1 MSIAASGRRPLR
13 RRSSGRARPCAR
25 AACGILVAVLL
36 LLLRVPSAD
45 AAGSVA
51 AADARATFAE
61 AFGRARLA
69 VIATVEAAPPAD
81 AGYRLAVEATLK
93 GERVSD
99 LAFPADATSV
109 TLVPGSRIVLLAM
122 DPRSLDFRGTWT
134 LAVAPDGT
142 IDGDGLAGAP
152 PTVDDLLRLWGAA
165 APAATLGIG
174 PPGTP
179 REAPGATTSDGGS
192 TRPVAPA
199 AVVAAAVLVAFIAG
213 GIAVARRR
221 RRAGA

>member
-1 MSIAASGRRPLR
+1 
-13 RRSSGRARPCAR
+13 
-25 AACGILVAVLL
+25 VAVLL
-36 LLLRVPSAD
+36 SLLSVPSPAA
-45 AAGSVA
+45 AAGSEA
-51 AADARATFAE
+51 AGDARATFAE

-69 VIATVEAAPPAD
+69 VVATVEAAPPAA

-93 GERVSD
+93 GEHASE
-99 LAFPADATSV
+99 LTFPADATSV
-109 TLVPGSRIVLLAM
+109 TLMPGSRIVLLAM

-152 PTVDDLLRLWGAA
+152 PTVDDLLGAWGAA

-179 REAPGATTSDGGS
+179 GEAPGATPSDGGS
-192 TRPVAPA
+192 APPLAPA
-199 AVVAAAVLVAFIAG
+199 ALAAAAVVVALVVG
-213 GIAVARRR
+213 GIAAARRR
-221 RRAGA
+221 RRTGA